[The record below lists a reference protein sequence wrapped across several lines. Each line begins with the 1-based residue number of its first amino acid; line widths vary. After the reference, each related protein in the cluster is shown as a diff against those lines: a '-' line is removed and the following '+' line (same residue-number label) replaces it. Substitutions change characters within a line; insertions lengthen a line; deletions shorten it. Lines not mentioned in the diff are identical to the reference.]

1 MRLLHYDDL
10 CTDLGGQMRALAAWL
25 EIDVRE
31 RAWPEMVA
39 AAEFSSMRAR
49 ADQLVPARILKD
61 NTVFF
66 RRGRSGAA
74 AELLGEA
81 ELRRYQT
88 RVDQDV
94 WSDLVQWLHRK
105 RAAG

>member
-1 MRLLHYDDL
+1 VWP
-10 CTDLGGQMRALAAWL
+10 AL
-25 EIDVRE
+25 
-31 RAWPEMVA
+31 VA

-49 ADQLVPARILKD
+49 ADQLVPARGSILND
-61 NTVFF
+61 NTMFF
-66 RRGRSGAA
+66 RRGRPGAA

-88 RVDQDV
+88 RVERHAAP
-94 WSDLVQWLHRK
+94 DLVRWLHQK